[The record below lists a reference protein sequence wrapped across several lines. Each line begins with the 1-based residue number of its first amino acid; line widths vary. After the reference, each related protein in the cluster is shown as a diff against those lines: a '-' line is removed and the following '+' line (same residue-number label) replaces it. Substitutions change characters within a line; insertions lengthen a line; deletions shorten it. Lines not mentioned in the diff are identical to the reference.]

1 MNKVYTLRPKGLE
14 KLVRIPK
21 EVQVIFMWEKIYLG
35 KTYQIVTTCLIRNRI
50 KVIGGGFSIENPLDE
65 RDDDNNLGIQWSFKR
80 AVSVMCRDTSYPNV
94 RKRID
99 TAFRL
104 ALYNARNGG

>member
-14 KLVRIPK
+14 KLARIPK

-35 KTYQIVTTCLIRNRI
+35 KCYQIVTTCLLRNRI
-50 KVIGGGFSIENPLDE
+50 QVIGGGFSIENPLDE
-65 RDDDNNLGIQWSFKR
+65 RDSDNNLGIQWSFKR
-80 AVSVMCRDTSYPNV
+80 AIGAMCRNANHLNK
-94 RKRID
+94 RKEVD